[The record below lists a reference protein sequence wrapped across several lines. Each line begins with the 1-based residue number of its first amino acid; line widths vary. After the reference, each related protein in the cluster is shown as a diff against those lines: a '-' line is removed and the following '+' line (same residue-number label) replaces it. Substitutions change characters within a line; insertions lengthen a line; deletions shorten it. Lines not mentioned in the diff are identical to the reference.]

1 MKGAGVAPDRVGQP
15 LLSPAEVTRLLAE
28 GARAPEQRLRRV
40 AVDGR
45 VGEQAGRRLG
55 GGLDYAETRS
65 YQSGDEPR
73 HVHWRATARTG
84 RLQVRRH
91 HQDVAP
97 VACLVVDRRAGM
109 RFGTRV
115 RLKVAQA
122 ARLALYLAG
131 GDVRRGTE
139 VAALLVDEPDLWLPP
154 AGGPRALHRL
164 ARCFVQPC
172 PPMDA
177 DPSARPLASSI
188 GSLAG
193 RLPPGSTLT
202 VISDFA
208 DLVSPDSATL
218 ALLGRR
224 YDCRARVVFDVAE
237 LAVPPIGPLAVH
249 WAGDAVALDWRDPRQ
264 RAAHERAFGDRQAAL
279 SALLVGAL
287 WQVATLDASREDL
300 AAALSSGDGGERAA
314 VPRH

>member
-28 GARAPEQRLRRV
+28 GVRAPEQRLRRV

-139 VAALLVDEPDLWLPP
+139 VAALLVDEPNLWLPP
-154 AGGPRALHRL
+154 AGGSRALHRL
-164 ARCFVQPC
+164 ARCLVQPC
-172 PPMDA
+172 RPMDA
-177 DPSARPLASSI
+177 DPSARPLASTI

-193 RLPPGSTLT
+193 RLSPGGTLT
-202 VISDFA
+202 VISDFSDLMPA
-208 DLVSPDSATL
+208 DAVQL
-218 ALLGRR
+218 ARLGRR
-224 YDCRARVVFDVAE
+224 YDCRAHLIYDPAE
-237 LAVPPIGPLAVH
+237 VRVPPIGPLAVR
-249 WAGDAVALDWRDPRQ
+249 WAGHEHALDWRDPPQ
-264 RAAHERAFGDRQAAL
+264 RAAHERAFSDRQAAL

>member
-1 MKGAGVAPDRVGQP
+1 
-15 LLSPAEVTRLLAE
+15 
-28 GARAPEQRLRRV
+28 V

-65 YQSGDEPR
+65 YQRGDEPR

-122 ARLALYLAG
+122 ARLALYLAAR
-131 GDVRRGTE
+131 DVRRGAE

-154 AGGPRALHRL
+154 AGGSAALHRL
-164 ARCFVQPC
+164 ARCLVQPC
-172 PPMDA
+172 PPIDV
-177 DPSARPLASSI
+177 DPSARPLASTI

-208 DLVSPDSATL
+208 DLVSPDGASL

-224 YDCRARVVFDVAE
+224 YDCRAQLIYDPAE
-237 LAVPPIGPLAVH
+237 VRAPLIGPLAVH
-249 WAGDAVALDWRDPRQ
+249 WAGLSVALDWRDPRQ
-264 RAAHERAFGDRQAAL
+264 RAAHERAFRDRQAEL
-279 SALLVGAL
+279 IALLAGAG
-287 WQVATLDASREDL
+287 WQIAKLEAAREDL
-300 AAALSSGDGGERAA
+300 AAALGQDDGGERAA
-314 VPRH
+314 DPRH

>member
-1 MKGAGVAPDRVGQP
+1 VKGAGVTPDRVGQP

-40 AVDGR
+40 AVDGC
-45 VGEQAGRRLG
+45 VGEHAGRRLG

-65 YQSGDEPR
+65 YRSGDEPR
-73 HVHWRATARTG
+73 HIHWRATARTG

-91 HQDVAP
+91 HQDVTP

-122 ARLALYLAG
+122 ARLALYLAAR
-131 GDVRRGTE
+131 DVRRGTE

-154 AGGPRALHRL
+154 AGGAKALHRL
-164 ARCFVQPC
+164 VRCLVQPC

-177 DPSARPLASSI
+177 DSSARPLASTI

-193 RLPPGSTLT
+193 RLPPGSTIT
-202 VISDFA
+202 VISDLA

-218 ALLGRR
+218 ALVGRR
-224 YDCRARVVFDVAE
+224 YDCRARVVYDVAE
-237 LAVPPIGPLAVH
+237 LVVPSIGPLAVS
-249 WAGDAVALDWRDPRQ
+249 WAGLERTLDWRDPPQ
-264 RAAHERAFGDRQAAL
+264 RAAHERAFRDRQAEL
-279 SALLVGAL
+279 IALLVGAG
-287 WQVATLDASREDL
+287 WQVATLDAARDDL
-300 AAALSSGDGGERAA
+300 AAALSSDDGGERAA

>member
-1 MKGAGVAPDRVGQP
+1 MKGAGVATDRVGQP

-28 GARAPEQRLRRV
+28 GARAPEQRPRRV

-131 GDVRRGTE
+131 RDVRRGAE
-139 VAALLVDEPDLWLPP
+139 VAALLVDQPDLWLPP
-154 AGGPRALHRL
+154 AGGSRALHRL
-164 ARCFVQPC
+164 ARYLVQPC
-172 PPMDA
+172 PPLDA
-177 DPSARPLASSI
+177 DPSARPLASTI

-208 DLVSPDSATL
+208 DLVPADAVQL
-218 ALLGRR
+218 ARLGRR
-224 YDCRARVVFDVAE
+224 YDCRVRLIYDLAE
-237 LAVPPIGPLAVH
+237 LRIPAIGPLAAH
-249 WAGDAVALDWRDPRQ
+249 WAGRAVAVDWRDPRR
-264 RAAHERAFGDRQAAL
+264 RAAHEQAFRDRQAAL
-279 SALLVGAL
+279 STLLVGAL
-287 WQVATLDASREDL
+287 WQVATLDAAREDL
-300 AAALSSGDGGERAA
+300 AAALSYDDGGERAA
-314 VPRH
+314 LSRH

>member
-1 MKGAGVAPDRVGQP
+1 MRRLGVASNLEGQP
-15 LLSPAEVTRLLAE
+15 LLSPAEVARLLAD
-28 GARAPEQRLRRV
+28 GARAPDERPRRV

-55 GGLDYAETRS
+55 GGLDYAETRV

-73 HVHWRATARTG
+73 HIHWRATARTG

-97 VACLVVDRRAGM
+97 FACLVVDRRAAM

-122 ARLALYLAG
+122 VRLALYLAAR
-131 GDVRRGTE
+131 DVRRGAE

-154 AGGPRALHRL
+154 AGGAKALHRL
-164 ARCFVQPC
+164 ARCLVQAC
-172 PPMDA
+172 PPLDA
-177 DPSARPLASSI
+177 DSAPRALAPTI

-202 VISDFA
+202 VISDFG
-208 DLVSPDSATL
+208 DLVPADSATL
-218 ALLGRR
+218 ARLGRR
-224 YDCRARVVFDVAE
+224 YDCRARLIYDAAE
-237 LAVPPIGPLAVH
+237 LSVPPVGPLALH
-249 WAGDAVALDWRDPRQ
+249 WSGNERAMDWRDPQQ
-264 RAAHERAFGDRQAAL
+264 RAAQERTFRARQAAS
-279 SALLVGAL
+279 SAQLAGAG
-287 WQVATLDASREDL
+287 WQVATLDAAREDL
-300 AAALSSGDGGERAA
+300 AAAPSADDGDERAA

>member
-1 MKGAGVAPDRVGQP
+1 
-15 LLSPAEVTRLLAE
+15 VTRVLAD
-28 GARAPEQRLRRV
+28 GARAPDQQPRRV

-122 ARLALYLAG
+122 ARLALYLAAR
-131 GDVRRGTE
+131 DVRRGTE
-139 VAALLVDEPDLWLPP
+139 VAALLVDAPDLWLPP
-154 AGGPRALHRL
+154 AGGAKALHRL
-164 ARCFVQPC
+164 ARCLVQPC
-172 PPMDA
+172 RPMDA
-177 DPSARPLASSI
+177 DPSVRFLASTI

-208 DLVSPDSATL
+208 DLSPPDSATL

-224 YDCRARVVFDVAE
+224 NDCRAQLIYDPAE
-237 LAVPPIGPLAVH
+237 VRAPLIGPLAAH
-249 WAGDAVALDWRDPRQ
+249 WAGHAVALDWRDPRQ
-264 RAAHERAFGDRQAAL
+264 RAAHEQAFRDRLAAL
-279 SALLVGAL
+279 SILLVGAG
-287 WQVATLDASREDL
+287 WQVATLDATREDL
-300 AAALSSGDGGERAA
+300 AAALSADDRDERAA

>member
-1 MKGAGVAPDRVGQP
+1 VKGAGVATDRVGQP

-28 GARAPEQRLRRV
+28 GGRAPEQPPRRV

-131 GDVRRGTE
+131 RDVRRGAE
-139 VAALLVDEPDLWLPP
+139 VAALLVEEPDLWLPP
-154 AGGPRALHRL
+154 AGGSRALHRL
-164 ARCFVQPC
+164 ARCLVQPC

-177 DPSARPLASSI
+177 DPSAPPLASTI

-202 VISDFA
+202 VISDFNDVTPTDA
-208 DLVSPDSATL
+208 VQL
-218 ALLGRR
+218 ARLGRR
-224 YDCRARVVFDVAE
+224 YDCRARLVYDLAE
-237 LAVPPIGPLAVH
+237 LKVPPIGPLAAH
-249 WAGDAVALDWRDPRQ
+249 WAGQAVALDWRDPRQ
-264 RAAHERAFGDRQAAL
+264 RAAHEQACRDRQAEL
-279 SALLVGAL
+279 IALLAGAG
-287 WQVATLDASREDL
+287 WRVATLEAAREDL
-300 AAALSSGDGGERAA
+300 AAALSTDDGDKRAA